1 MLSCFF
7 RRSPTLVPKFVTGLR
22 SRFLGLPTPRLRS
35 LLNPWTAPRTFSI
48 ADLVRVSEPGL
59 LFPCPLFLCKVY
71 LPSGGF
77 RRPLSQLRLSVVA
90 FSCAFPLLPPSSL
103 LIPLNS
109 ISCVLSWMCGPPG
122 CLNGCG
128 RLCLCMWGED
138 CALDGLLWVN
148 LPPTPSADPVDV
160 SLTPGF

>member
-7 RRSPTLVPKFVTGLR
+7 RRLSYPSAKVCNRSQVPLFGASNSQVK
-22 SRFLGLPTPRLRS
+22 RFTD
-35 LLNPWTAPRTFSI
+35 APRTFSI

-90 FSCAFPLLPPSSL
+90 FSCAFPLLPPASL